1 MSDFNIDRTISV
13 RAAALNGQANVT
25 VRLRNGAD
33 VVGTLTYNT
42 YSLTVVDSGS
52 KMWTIRI
59 DDVIALGA

>member
-1 MSDFNIDRTISV
+1 MSDFYIDRTIRV
-13 RAAALNGQANVT
+13 RASALNGTANVT

-33 VVGTLTYNT
+33 VVGTLTYGD

-52 KMWTIRI
+52 KTWTIRM